1 VYIATLIADGTLD
14 DATLNEVVH
23 QFDMDFSAGKVRSS
37 DWIDNGYAADFVFA
51 SETPLGA
58 AECARLAEAI
68 KDRALAIAHHTRP
81 GGLEL
86 DVIVQP
92 AATREKKLLV
102 ADMDSTMIT
111 VECIDELADYAGIKP
126 QIAEVTE
133 RAMRGELDFAAAL
146 DARVA
151 LLKGLEES
159 AIDRCLA
166 ERVKLMPGAKALVQT
181 MRAHGATT
189 ILVSGGFTRFA
200 EPVGAEIGFDRVIAN
215 RLEIGEARLTGT
227 VMRPIVDS
235 ATKETTLLGALAELG
250 LPAEASLAVGDGAN
264 DLAMIRQAGLGVAYH
279 AKPIVAA
286 AAGARVDHND
296 LTALLYGQGL
306 ARRDWVVA

>member
-1 VYIATLIADGTLD
+1 MFIATLVADGL
-14 DATLNEVVH
+14 
-23 QFDMDFSAGKVRSS
+23 SAGQLSE
-37 DWIDNGYAADFVFA
+37 AAD
-51 SETPLGA
+51 
-58 AECARLAEAI
+58 RLASVDCGPGARHWLDEG
-68 KDRALAIAHHTRP
+68 RAADVLFMSCPDAARAA
-81 GGLEL
+81 LEDAFPAT

-92 AATREKKLLV
+92 AEGRAKKLLV

-133 RAMRGELDFAAAL
+133 RAMRGELDFGAAL

-151 LLKGLEES
+151 LLKDLEES

-166 ERVKLMPGAKALVQT
+166 ERVRLMPGAKTLVRT
-181 MRAHGATT
+181 MRANGATT

-200 EPVGAEIGFDRVIAN
+200 VPVGAEIGFDRVIAN
-215 RLEIGEARLTGT
+215 VLEIGEARLTGT
-227 VMRPIVDS
+227 VTKPIVDS
-235 ATKETTLLGALAELG
+235 STKETTLLEARATLG
-250 LPAEASLAVGDGAN
+250 LAPEETLAVGDGAN

-296 LTALLYGQGL
+296 LTALLYAQGI
-306 ARRDWVVA
+306 ARADWATD